1 MDIVIRSAIAFLF
14 IFLLLRVIGRREL
27 SSMEPFDIILLVVIG
42 DLMQQGVTQSD
53 MSMTGAL
60 LAVGTFAGLAVF
72 FSFLVFRFRRVRPM
86 LEAKPLVL
94 LEDGKPIESNLRH
107 ERMTLEELAGEAR
120 QQQITSLDEIQ
131 WAVLE
136 GSGRI
141 TFIPKSAS

>member
-14 IFLLLRVIGRREL
+14 IFLLLRVMGRREL

-53 MSMTGAL
+53 MSMTGAV

-72 FSFLVFRFRRVRPM
+72 FSYLVYRFRRVRPV

-94 LEDGKPIESNLRH
+94 LQDGKPIEANLRH
-107 ERMTLEELAGEAR
+107 ERMTVEELAGEAR
-120 QQQITSLDEIQ
+120 QQQIVSLDDIQ
-131 WAVLE
+131 WAVVE
-136 GSGRI
+136 GSGKI
-141 TFIPKSAS
+141 SFIPKSAA